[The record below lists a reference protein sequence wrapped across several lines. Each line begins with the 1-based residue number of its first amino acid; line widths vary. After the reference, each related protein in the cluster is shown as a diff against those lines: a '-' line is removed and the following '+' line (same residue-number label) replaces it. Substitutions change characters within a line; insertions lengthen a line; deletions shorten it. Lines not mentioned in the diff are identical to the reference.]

1 MNICYSR
8 QAGHVMGSREMKEV
22 GANTLEIS
30 TTTINTN
37 INTHGGSPCWKRPG
51 CDYKCWCTECTGMGT
66 GTGPLCWDTK
76 EHCEKIGCLH
86 N

>member
-1 MNICYSR
+1 
-8 QAGHVMGSREMKEV
+8 MGSREMKEV
-22 GANTLEIS
+22 GANTLEIT

-37 INTHGGSPCWKRPG
+37 INTHGESPCVKRPCG
-51 CDYKCWCTECTGMGT
+51 GKLDNVCWCTIDCPGF
-66 GTGPLCWDTK
+66 GPLCWDTK